1 MFKKVQL
8 PFYLFYVGGF
18 VYTAFIVSS
27 NLEEYFA
34 HKSND
39 VHMELDE
46 TNETCSQVINDI
58 NKESYWFKP
67 NTVRLPN
74 IVICTDSMHSKLKV
88 AKKYPLINKT
98 MIQGLYGFNIKGLKK
113 SMWEIRD
120 SLPHIFKSLR
130 RDFDRE
136 YMYLNSIN
144 LTKFYKDTSPV
155 EGLNSWF

>member
-58 NKESYWFKP
+58 NKESHWFKAKHGSF
-67 NTVRLPN
+67 TKHRDLYRL
-74 IVICTDSMHSKLKV
+74 DALK
-88 AKKYPLINKT
+88 T
-98 MIQGLYGFNIKGLKK
+98 QSG
-113 SMWEIRD
+113 
-120 SLPHIFKSLR
+120 
-130 RDFDRE
+130 
-136 YMYLNSIN
+136 
-144 LTKFYKDTSPV
+144 
-155 EGLNSWF
+155 